1 MIDSPE
7 MGKQNTLAAKRLRA
21 TFERCG
27 AAVLVH
33 LDGEMDF
40 YSIEAFKPKLA
51 RVRQAG
57 VNNFIFD
64 LNGTRYIDSTGL
76 GFLVSMHREL
86 KGSGGKLVCI
96 VPNRT
101 FVQKTIESCRA
112 ATSLEMAYSQQE
124 AVDCFRPVAD
134 DRSSSAEVAEGN
146 PQ

>member
-1 MIDSPE
+1 MTDSPE
-7 MGKQNTLAAKRLRA
+7 TRKQNTLAGNRLRA

-27 AAVLVH
+27 AAVLVYLH
-33 LDGEMDF
+33 GEMDF

-76 GFLVSMHREL
+76 GFLISMYREL
-86 KGSGGKLVCI
+86 KGSGGRLVCI
-96 VPNRT
+96 APNSA

-112 ATSLEMAYSQQE
+112 ATLLEMTCSQQE

-134 DRSSSAEVAEGN
+134 TSSSAEVAEGD